1 MIEIWTGKPKRL
13 SFTRLMGLVGA
24 GARYTRGYKIDF
36 QKARQGKNITVGNIS
51 NWGIFNYFGCQKN
64 ASEKSYISD
73 AG

>member
-1 MIEIWTGKPKRL
+1 M

-24 GARYTRGYKIDF
+24 GAIYAIAYKIDF
-36 QKARQGKNITVGNIS
+36 HKARHGKNITVGNIS
-51 NWGIFNYFGCQKN
+51 DLGIFNYFGCQKK